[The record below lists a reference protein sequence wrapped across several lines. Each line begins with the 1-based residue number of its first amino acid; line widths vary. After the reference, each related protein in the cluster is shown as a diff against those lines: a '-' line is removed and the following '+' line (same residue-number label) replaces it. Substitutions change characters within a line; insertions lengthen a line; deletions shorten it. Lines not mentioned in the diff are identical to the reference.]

1 MASVAVEIVIIVALV
16 LVNGL
21 LAMSELALVS
31 ARRLRLKQ
39 RADQGDAGAAA
50 ALELAG
56 EPNRFL
62 STAQIGITTVGIFA
76 GAFGGATL
84 AGKLAGYLQD
94 QGLSQ
99 GVADGAAV
107 AVVVLMITYLSL
119 IIGELV
125 PKRLALRNPERV
137 ASRVS
142 RPMRLL
148 SRLAAPVVAVLSVS
162 TEAVLR
168 VLRATSPPRSDITDE
183 EIRLLLEQSTEA
195 GIIDEAE
202 EELAVAVFRLGDRD
216 VADLLTP
223 RREVI
228 FLDVHSAPET
238 VWNAVV
244 QTPHTR
250 FPVCEENL
258 DNVIGVVALKD
269 LVAQLARREEPNLL
283 DILRPARFFPES
295 LPALGALAR
304 FREVRE
310 SLAIVVDE
318 HGGTSGV
325 ITLAD
330 VVGAIVG
337 VVEEEGAGE
346 QPVVRRA
353 DGTLLIDGAL
363 PVQDL
368 KEELHLGALPDEGS
382 YQTFAGF
389 ILHELGRIPSTGDTL
404 EWDSWRFEVIDMDDR
419 RIDKVLVSHR
429 IPSPEPASE

>member
-216 VADLLTP
+216 VADLLT
-223 RREVI
+223 
-228 FLDVHSAPET
+228 
-238 VWNAVV
+238 
-244 QTPHTR
+244 
-250 FPVCEENL
+250 
-258 DNVIGVVALKD
+258 
-269 LVAQLARREEPNLL
+269 
-283 DILRPARFFPES
+283 
-295 LPALGALAR
+295 
-304 FREVRE
+304 
-310 SLAIVVDE
+310 
-318 HGGTSGV
+318 
-325 ITLAD
+325 
-330 VVGAIVG
+330 
-337 VVEEEGAGE
+337 
-346 QPVVRRA
+346 
-353 DGTLLIDGAL
+353 
-363 PVQDL
+363 
-368 KEELHLGALPDEGS
+368 
-382 YQTFAGF
+382 
-389 ILHELGRIPSTGDTL
+389 
-404 EWDSWRFEVIDMDDR
+404 
-419 RIDKVLVSHR
+419 
-429 IPSPEPASE
+429 